1 MAVRKDF
8 EMDIL
13 NKLKGVI
20 APQGGEVMPDAAAQ
34 QPKIGKPEIRKAMQ
48 ILEKYRQGKARL
60 DRRIIDNEQFYR
72 MHQWDHVNNNEQT
85 DVHSTA
91 WLFSLIESRY
101 ADMMDAYP
109 AANVR
114 PRQEDDKDEAR
125 RLTAILPA
133 LDEMIDMERAYSDVS
148 RYALKHG
155 TFAYSV
161 LWDSSKHNGLGDISV
176 QRVDLLSLFWEPGIT
191 DVQKSANIFHGSL
204 VDNDVLESR
213 YPETVGKL
221 NTKPVIKSEYIFEDS
236 VNTDG
241 KSYVVDWYYKRYVN
255 GKSVLHYCKFVSDV
269 VIYASEDDPQYAERG
284 FYYHGLYPYVVIPL
298 FPLEGTIAGMGYID
312 VSRDTQIQVDLLTKS
327 IVENATM
334 GASPRFLVAD
344 GTKINEQELLDYR
357 KKAVHVSG
365 SGILG
370 DDIMPAPSSAFNGNY
385 INVLNSLV
393 EEMKY
398 TTANQDANNGIAPS
412 GVTSGTAIAAL
423 QESSGKNA
431 RAATKTSYRAFKD
444 VTYMKIELIRQFYDA
459 PRFFRITPDDASVET
474 YEAFDN
480 RGLQGRQIPGINGG
494 YVHIP
499 EFDLEISAERDN
511 PYRKME
517 MNELALNFYGLGF
530 YDPAN
535 ADRALSALAMMDF
548 KGKNDV
554 VNRIKANGT
563 IYQRLLQY
571 QEIALSLAQAV
582 DPAMAETIAADIA
595 NGSNGAIGAMADASG
610 AALRAAADVNPETN
624 EKPHME
630 RAREQT
636 RASTQPN

>member
-1 MAVRKDF
+1 
-8 EMDIL
+8 MDIL

-191 DVQKSANIFHGSL
+191 DVQKSANIFHVSL